1 MLATLNTQSN
11 PETQEGGDGPELKAE
26 GPAAPRASAGCAHP
40 RVPRQT
46 PEASPSWGAERR
58 QACIGPRT
66 SRPRQRP
73 RRGPGRPW
81 GAKGTE
87 PRLCPDPA
95 VGQPGLTFRRSTSS
109 PSQNSA
115 SSFQPKDARARQA
128 SRGPR
133 GTAGN
138 SASVPP
144 SEGGSIADVD
154 LHRTHNPSQRI
165 SVSLFTP
172 SPTTSQAPCVPSK
185 CDSKGPAK
193 EGDVRR

>member
-1 MLATLNTQSN
+1 MVPSEWVAFFMEIGLC
-11 PETQEGGDGPELKAE
+11 
-26 GPAAPRASAGCAHP
+26 GPAVRHLTSQLTTGNRTGSPGRKKT
-40 RVPRQT
+40 QIFL
-46 PEASPSWGAERR
+46 EAETR
-58 QACIGPRT
+58 
-66 SRPRQRP
+66 
-73 RRGPGRPW
+73 PGRPW
-81 GAKGTE
+81 GATGTE

-172 SPTTSQAPCVPSK
+172 SPTTTQAPCVPSK

-193 EGDVRR
+193 EGDVRS